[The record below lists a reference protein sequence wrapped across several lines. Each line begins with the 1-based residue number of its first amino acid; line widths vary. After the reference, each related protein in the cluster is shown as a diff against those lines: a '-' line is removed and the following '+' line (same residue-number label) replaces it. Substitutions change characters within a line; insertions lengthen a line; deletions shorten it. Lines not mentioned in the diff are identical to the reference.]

1 MVRRFRLKNHENSS
15 FLKVKKNLPS
25 WIKKGKN
32 QYEKLQ
38 KNSKKFEKIKILLD
52 QKKIKKHNSLSFI
65 PVAVAPC

>member
-25 WIKKGKN
+25 WLKKGKN

-52 QKKIKKHNSLSFI
+52 QKKIKKHNSLSFV
-65 PVAVAPC
+65 PVAPC